1 MKTDYSEITNKLGEP
16 LWWDEKGVP
25 RYEPFENHYQ
35 CGVYNKAV
43 AYLRIEC
50 QNCRKS
56 FFVTSVIAYN
66 AGFSQFVQKRLER
79 IKNLLSEEMVS
90 HENLQK
96 AFNEHEEDFY
106 QIERPKL
113 NNVGDFYYKDPPNH
127 GCIGDTMGSIEREVL
142 QYWEPDL
149 TTTKD
154 STENNLGN
162 PIDIKVISDDWIRSP
177 KHEIDVTPTWW

>member
-79 IKNLLSEEMVS
+79 IKNLL
-90 HENLQK
+90 
-96 AFNEHEEDFY
+96 
-106 QIERPKL
+106 
-113 NNVGDFYYKDPPNH
+113 
-127 GCIGDTMGSIEREVL
+127 
-142 QYWEPDL
+142 
-149 TTTKD
+149 
-154 STENNLGN
+154 
-162 PIDIKVISDDWIRSP
+162 
-177 KHEIDVTPTWW
+177 